1 MKVKDTFTPIEA
13 NAIMVMLDSEMESLL
28 GYEYRGLEDWENFD
42 LDAAKLTAYK
52 KFRTWYNENYMGG
65 DKS

>member
-13 NAIMVMLDSEMESLL
+13 NAIMVMLDSEIESYLQC
-28 GYEYRGLEDWENFD
+28 EYRGLEHWENFD

-52 KFRTWYNENYMGG
+52 KFRTWYSENYMGG

>member
-13 NAIMVMLDSEMESLL
+13 NAIMVMLDSEMENHL

-52 KFRTWYNENYMGG
+52 KFRTWYTETYMDG